1 MSKEKFISEIQSGY
15 SFTEESIVFGTAV
28 FDKQAISG
36 TQVKLPLATLNRHGL
51 VAGATGTGKT
61 KSLQY
66 FAEQLSKKGVGV
78 LMMDVKG
85 DVSGMAKPG
94 TTNPKITDRHKQIG
108 TEWIPAQFP
117 VELLTISNE
126 KGAKMR
132 ATISEFGP
140 VLFSKMLELNDNQSG
155 VVSLLF
161 KYCDDKNLP
170 LLDIKDFRKVLQHL
184 TGEGKAEIK
193 DYGAISIQSAGVIM
207 RKLIELEEQGAD
219 QFFGETSFDVEDL
232 LRKDDKGWGYINVLR
247 LCDIQSKPKLF
258 STFMLCLLAEIYAKF
273 PESGDKAA
281 PKLVI
286 FIDEAH
292 LIFNEASKALLEQI
306 ETIIKLIRSKG
317 VGIYFCTQSPNDIP
331 ESVLGQ
337 LGLKIQHALRAFT
350 AKDRKAINLVAQNYP
365 ITENYKVETL
375 LTELGI
381 GEALITVLSEKGI
394 PTPLAHTMMCAPS
407 SRMDILT
414 VQEQDELVQ
423 QSKMA
428 EKYNAVIDR
437 ESAYELLSGKIK
449 PVEVEAE
456 EPKIKTST
464 KQEKSVIEQ
473 VANSGVVKTVVR
485 EVARGLLGVLLG
497 KSTRK
502 SKSTW
507 F

>member
-1 MSKEKFISEIQSGY
+1 
-15 SFTEESIVFGTAV
+15 
-28 FDKQAISG
+28 
-36 TQVKLPLATLNRHGL
+36 
-51 VAGATGTGKT
+51 
-61 KSLQY
+61 
-66 FAEQLSKKGVGV
+66 
-78 LMMDVKG
+78 
-85 DVSGMAKPG
+85 
-94 TTNPKITDRHKQIG
+94 
-108 TEWIPAQFP
+108 
-117 VELLTISNE
+117 
-126 KGAKMR
+126 
-132 ATISEFGP
+132 
-140 VLFSKMLELNDNQSG
+140 
-155 VVSLLF
+155 
-161 KYCDDKNLP
+161 
-170 LLDIKDFRKVLQHL
+170 
-184 TGEGKAEIK
+184 
-193 DYGAISIQSAGVIM
+193 M